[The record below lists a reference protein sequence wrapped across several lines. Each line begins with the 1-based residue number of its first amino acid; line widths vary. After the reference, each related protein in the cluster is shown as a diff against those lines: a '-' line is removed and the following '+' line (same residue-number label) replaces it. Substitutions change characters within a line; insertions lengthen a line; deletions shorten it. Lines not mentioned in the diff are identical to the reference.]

1 MAATGASLPIVTAR
15 LLLRRLV
22 AEDAAAVTRLVND
35 YSVAGNLARVP
46 FPYREQLAQEWIASA
61 GAQIDSKDAYHLAI
75 TRDGALVGCIG
86 LTLRRNALP
95 EIGYWIGRKFWGQGL
110 AREAAAALLD
120 WAQTELGLVEVEA
133 DVLTDNLASQAVLRH
148 LGFVESGS
156 GVQQFL
162 SRNRKMPVLMFR
174 RVAEPPKPPAPKPVL
189 LVVAC
194 ALVDSDG
201 RILLAQRPKGKQLEG
216 LWEFPGGKLNDGETP
231 EAALIR
237 ELREELSIETQESCL
252 SPLFFASHAYE
263 KFHLLMPLYIC
274 RKWQGRV
281 TSAEG
286 QALAWVRPEKLADY
300 PMPPADVPL
309 VALLR
314 DFL

>member
-1 MAATGASLPIVTAR
+1 MGPIVAELPISTAR
-15 LLLRRLV
+15 LVLRRLV
-22 AEDAAAVTRLVND
+22 PGDASDVTRLVND

-46 FPYREQLAQEWIASA
+46 FPYREQLALDWIASA
-61 GAQIDSKDAYHLAI
+61 GEQADSGDAYHLAI

-86 LTLRRNALP
+86 LTLKRNALP

-110 AREAAAALLD
+110 AREAGAALLD
-120 WAQTELGLVEVEA
+120 WAQAKLGVAEVEA
-133 DVLTDNLASQAVLRH
+133 SALTDNLASQAVLRH
-148 LGFVESGS
+148 LGFEERGPGVEH
-156 GVQQFL
+156 FL
-162 SRNRKMPVLMFR
+162 SRNRKMPVTMFR
-174 RVAEPPKPPAPKPVL
+174 RVAGPAKPPAPRPIL

-201 RILLAQRPKGKQLEG
+201 RILLAQRPEGKSMAG
-216 LWEFPGGKLNDGETP
+216 LWEFPGGKLDEGETP

-237 ELREELSIETQESCL
+237 ELREELSIETRESCL
-252 SPLFFASHAYE
+252 SPLFFASHTYE

-274 RKWQGRV
+274 RKWEGRV
-281 TSAEG
+281 SSAEG

-300 PMPPADVPL
+300 PMPPADIPL